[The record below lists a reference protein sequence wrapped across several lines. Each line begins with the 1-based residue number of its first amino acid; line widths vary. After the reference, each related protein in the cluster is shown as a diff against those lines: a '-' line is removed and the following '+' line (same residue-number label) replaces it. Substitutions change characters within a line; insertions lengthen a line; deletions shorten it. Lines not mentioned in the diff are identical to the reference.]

1 MKVEEKTKYQLLQEI
16 HEECEAQH
24 LKYFLLDHELLCY
37 ERKTKVYSCEA
48 DICMMYSEFRK
59 LQKGLR
65 KRKRKNRF
73 FETIYNNHNMPCV
86 YCRYVYTKSLAY
98 RPEYHAVRKAM
109 GISVNIHILRECSQ
123 LSDKLFDI
131 ERHMCMEIESGVQAR
146 TGNIDTRM
154 FQPKTTLFA
163 LKVDRLLRNAAL
175 TEYSS
180 RSTLFI
186 PECGQLFFPENFFDK
201 YVTLNIAGYDFHTVS
216 DIKGYLKIR
225 YGDDYEN
232 RSIINMQ
239 NHYMV
244 IVDNGIKYKRIVPIL
259 NRDKM
264 FNNEFW
270 VRRNRFLKNYTE
282 SYCKMEEKE
291 KEIYSYFYCEEAR
304 FRLWKQYYWQRDDLL
319 SLYSQG
325 RFDELWMRFRNY
337 NVEVMRGIKQGYV
350 PIFDDEL
357 YELYR
362 KLCSEYLSSELQER
376 IDQVLL
382 DRPIP
387 ELDGERIG
395 EYYTADMC
403 RNAYKTRC
411 I

>member
-1 MKVEEKTKYQLLQEI
+1 MTKDEKIKYILLNEI
-16 HEECEAQH
+16 HEECMSRGIN
-24 LKYFLLDHELLCY
+24 YFVLDHDLLCLDKGISVFSS
-37 ERKTKVYSCEA
+37 EV
-48 DICMMYSEFRK
+48 DICMRYFDFQQIQRE
-59 LQKGLR
+59 LR
-65 KRKRKNRF
+65 GKKYR
-73 FETIYNNHNMPCV
+73 TIESIFNNHNMPCV
-86 YCRYVYTKSLAY
+86 YFRYVYTRSLAY
-98 RPEYHAVRKAM
+98 RPEYHKVRKAM
-109 GISVNIHILRECSQ
+109 GISINIHIMRKDEPS
-123 LSDKLFDI
+123 SEKLYRA
-131 ERHMCMEIESGVQAR
+131 ELEMSRGIESIENSSITLKLAHRV
-146 TGNIDTRM
+146 
-154 FQPKTTLFA
+154 FPKTVMFA
-163 LKVDRLLRNAAL
+163 IKMDYMLRKEALVDFKGN
-175 TEYSS
+175 SWI
-180 RSTLFI
+180 FI
-186 PECGQLFFPENFFDK
+186 PEAGRFSFPMSFFEEMAVVK
-201 YVTLNIAGYDFHTVS
+201 VAGREFCTVK
-216 DIKGYLKIR
+216 DIKDYLKIR
-225 YGDDYEN
+225 YGEN
-232 RSIINMQ
+232 YKDVPVVDMKS
-239 NHYMV
+239 HYRV
-244 IVDNGIKYKRIVPIL
+244 ILDQGIKYSRIIPFL
-259 NRDKM
+259 KRDKI
-264 FNNEFW
+264 FSNEFW
-270 VRRNRFLKNYTE
+270 NRRNRFIHTWIN
-282 SYCKMEEKE
+282 SFVKMEIKE